1 MFILGMTLNVSTDSF
16 PKKFNIT
23 ESVAFIISYVE
34 MISSLKS
41 KIKRSVRRFTL
52 SVYCTTV

>member
-1 MFILGMTLNVSTDSF
+1 MFILGMTLNVNTDFF

-23 ESVAFIISYVE
+23 ESVVFIISYVE

-41 KIKRSVRRFTL
+41 KIKRSVRRFKL
-52 SVYCTTV
+52 SVYCAIA